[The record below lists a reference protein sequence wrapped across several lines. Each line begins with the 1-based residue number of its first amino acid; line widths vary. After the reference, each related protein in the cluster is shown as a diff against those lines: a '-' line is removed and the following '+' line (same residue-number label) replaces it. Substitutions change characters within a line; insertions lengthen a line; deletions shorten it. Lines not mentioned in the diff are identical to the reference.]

1 MLTDRSQGY
10 RREITG
16 VTTLDEAKEALAMLT
31 RHGVAGDAEI
41 HHFLHVGW
49 SGGPAGPDGEPDPNG
64 KAASLGVWAMA
75 DTELIRD

>member
-16 VTTLDEAKEALAMLT
+16 VTTLDEAKEALALLT

-41 HHFLHVGW
+41 HGYLHVGW
-49 SGGPAGPDGEPDPNG
+49 TGAPGEGEDPEG
-64 KAASLGVWAMA
+64 KSASLGLWAMA
-75 DTELIRD
+75 DTEIVRD